1 MKTCTSCGETYS
13 ERIDFCFNDGAV
25 LVLMPSALDAP
36 VPRLVSTPTEGTAGR
51 LRTDLTEETAPD
63 ATDEMHTPAFPA
75 HAGEAPPPPRRRDE
89 EANAVVLA
97 AAVSGTSPASQAIPV
112 AASAGPTEGI
122 GALPKIGDASKTATP
137 GGAVAWFSLAAGMA
151 VVVVLLL
158 WIAGVVSPGTEVR
171 LPPVEAQNA
180 QIEAPP
186 TTPAEPP
193 PAPASPEPVAPPAPA
208 VAPAHPTTPPP
219 ATNAAAPR
227 RTTPAPSRAPAS
239 TSPWDA
245 PSAVEDATA
254 TFTSDPVGA
263 VVRIDGRLRG
273 KTPLDVKLMPGSHDI
288 EIALDGYITSARTLN
303 IAPGSPKI
311 PVTLHPAVRQ
321 GNVLV
326 VAAGWDG
333 ALLYVDGSPA
343 GPLPVQVM
351 MSQGNHTFEVRRNGE
366 KARVQRAITLNDRGL
381 TKLNLTF

>member
-36 VPRLVSTPTEGTAGR
+36 VPRLASTPTEGTAGR

-63 ATDEMHTPAFPA
+63 PTDEMHTPAFPA
-75 HAGEAPPPPRRRDE
+75 HAGEAPPLPRRREE

-97 AAVSGTSPASQAIPV
+97 AAVSGTSPASQTIPV
-112 AASAGPTEGI
+112 TTPAVPTEGI
-122 GALPKIGDASKTATP
+122 GALPKIGDPSKTATP

-158 WIAGVVSPGTEVR
+158 WIAGVFTPGTEVR
-171 LPPVEAQNA
+171 LPPAEPQNA
-180 QIEAPP
+180 QIVAPP
-186 TTPAEPP
+186 PAVP
-193 PAPASPEPVAPPAPA
+193 PAPAAPTPITPPAPA
-208 VAPAHPTTPPP
+208 VAPAAPAAPP
-219 ATNAAAPR
+219 AATNVAAPR
-227 RTTPAPSRAPAS
+227 RTTPAPTRAPAS
-239 TSPWDA
+239 ASPWDA

-273 KTPLDVKLMPGSHDI
+273 KTPLDVKLTPGSHDI

-303 IAPGSPKI
+303 IAPGEPKI

-333 ALLYVDGSPA
+333 ALLYVDGAPA

-351 MSQGNHTFEVRRNGE
+351 MTQGNHTFEVRRNGE